1 MVKQGMY
8 WKDEN
13 GNMWH
18 EDRYSEM
25 EAAEASATLID
36 SHGCLNCEVMLR
48 CSFCTDSRASVD
60 CLDCINVE
68 CCQRCRWS
76 ENCVSCV
83 ECESCVN
90 LVHGY
95 GQKMVCLTPTEYSD
109 AMLRE
114 TNCPADDFD
123 EGDYEYADDYDYD
136 YDDDEVDDDYEA
148 DAAYLYAMDCDTEE
162 GEAI

>member
-18 EDRYSEM
+18 EGRYSET
-25 EAAEASATLID
+25 EAAEASATLVD
-36 SHGCLNCEVMLR
+36 SHGCLNCEDMLR

-60 CLDCINVE
+60 CLDCVHIE

-76 ENCVSCV
+76 ENCMSCV
-83 ECESCVN
+83 ECESCAN

-95 GQKMVCLTPTEYSD
+95 GQKLVCLTPTEYSD

-114 TNCPADDFD
+114 TDCPVDDFD
-123 EGDYEYADDYDYD
+123 EGDYEYADDYD
-136 YDDDEVDDDYEA
+136 DDVDDDYDYDA
-148 DAAYLYAMDCDTEE
+148 DAEAWYAMNCDTEE
-162 GEAI
+162 GAAI